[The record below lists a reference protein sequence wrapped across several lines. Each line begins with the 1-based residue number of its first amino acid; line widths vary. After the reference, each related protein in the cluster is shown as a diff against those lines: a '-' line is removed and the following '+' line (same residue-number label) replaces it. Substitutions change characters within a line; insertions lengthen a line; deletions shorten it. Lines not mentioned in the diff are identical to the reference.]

1 LIADQQ
7 LSSAEATIAQAE
19 LAWENLNAPA
29 TVAQIASAN
38 SAVTQAES
46 NLVTAQGN
54 LDRIW
59 VSYRVARENYCAQ
72 ERRFLKG
79 SSLSL
84 DTLCSEENLP
94 MIVDQV
100 NAIQN
105 HLFAVV
111 ANPKTQNQITS
122 LAENLITQ
130 HTHYQSAVESRNFAT
145 GQVSVARINLAALN
159 DPPTAIQIT
168 QANAALKSAH
178 EQRSALDETPTAAQ
192 VTQGNASL
200 KSAQAVLTTA
210 LSTINDLAERSS
222 ATVLMFGD
230 MPAWRELREGVS
242 PGQDVIQLKQN
253 LILLS
258 YGSNEELLANQDFDG
273 STSDAVKQMQA
284 DLGLTVTGHI
294 TLGDLVFLPGPS
306 IVNYSLPLPNLGIN
320 VNPVNAL
327 VTLTTIE
334 SIETTTGLGGVISI
348 ISKSLQRVQTS
359 IEVSNQDLIDIGSK
373 VNIELPDESV
383 IVGTVR
389 EIGKIAV
396 IPEAN
401 LGGEPYL
408 EVSISLDGGVSL
420 PEWTGAPVIVS
431 VTKEVA
437 QNVLAA
443 PVTSLLAILE
453 GGYALEILTQNS
465 TKLVPVEVGIYADG
479 WVEVDGSGLE
489 PGIEVVLP

>member
-1 LIADQQ
+1 
-7 LSSAEATIAQAE
+7 
-19 LAWENLNAPA
+19 
-29 TVAQIASAN
+29 
-38 SAVTQAES
+38 
-46 NLVTAQGN
+46 
-54 LDRIW
+54 
-59 VSYRVARENYCAQ
+59 
-72 ERRFLKG
+72 
-79 SSLSL
+79 
-84 DTLCSEENLP
+84 
-94 MIVDQV
+94 M
-100 NAIQN
+100 
-105 HLFAVV
+105 
-111 ANPKTQNQITS
+111 
-122 LAENLITQ
+122 
-130 HTHYQSAVESRNFAT
+130 
-145 GQVSVARINLAALN
+145 ARINLAALN
-159 DPPTAIQIT
+159 DPPTASQIT
-168 QANAALKSAH
+168 QANAALKSAQ
-178 EQRSALDETPTAAQ
+178 EQRSALDEPPTAAQ
-192 VTQGNASL
+192 ITQANAAL

-230 MPAWRELREGVS
+230 MPAWRELREGVG
-242 PGQDVIQLKQN
+242 PGQDIVQLKQN

-258 YGSNEELLANQDFDG
+258 YGSIESLLANQDFDT

-306 IVNYSLPLPNLGIN
+306 IANYSLPLPHLGIG
-320 VNPVNAL
+320 VNPGNAL
-327 VTLTTIE
+327 VTLTPIE
-334 SIETTTGLGGVISI
+334 SIETTMASGGAISI
-348 ISKSLQRVQTS
+348 ISKSLQRVQAS

-401 LGGEPYL
+401 QAGEPYL
-408 EVSISLDGGVSL
+408 EVSVSLDGGVTL

-431 VTKEVA
+431 ITKEVA

-443 PVTSLLAILE
+443 PVTSLLALLG
-453 GGYALEILTQNS
+453 GGYALEVLDQGS

-489 PGIEVVLP
+489 PGIEVIVP